1 MAQQIVDGR
10 LSGLVVGEGMPFH
23 LGADHPVDYRAREVE
38 RPEPGSPWNSIAPK
52 LVLSTA
58 AAVALIAAFW
68 PEPLTDKPKTEARAP
83 RIIGASALAK

>member
-1 MAQQIVDGR
+1 MAQQIVDDR

-23 LGADHPVDYRAREVE
+23 LGAHHSVDYRTGEVE

-58 AAVALIAAFW
+58 AVVALIAAFW
-68 PEPLTDKPKTEARAP
+68 LEPLTDKPKTEARAAGV
-83 RIIGASALAK
+83 IGASALAR

>member
-1 MAQQIVDGR
+1 MAQQIIDDC

-52 LVLSTA
+52 LLLSA
-58 AAVALIAAFW
+58 AAAMALVAAFW
-68 PEPLTDKPKTEARAP
+68 PEPLTDKLKTQARAP
-83 RIIGASALAK
+83 DAIGASALAK